1 MLQTVCYNIHTIN
14 NGENYESIKTN
25 CRRKKWIE
33 ITMQEAIDLCEGAG
47 YWKEGTVEGILM
59 EGHTIRTPWSFFKIK
74 TNLKN

>member
-1 MLQTVCYNIHTIN
+1 MKVLKLIV
-14 NGENYESIKTN
+14 GE
-25 CRRKKWIE
+25 KKWIE

-74 TNLKN
+74 KLT